1 MKANLRRSVETNRT
15 RSNSRAVP
23 HCQLVPHRGW
33 PRVRRKSRCTI
44 SQLAYTPKKQFH
56 VQQPTASYFK
66 AYKLKRNCNFLMLL
80 SKECFNL
87 LALSPAH
94 PREIPSPSN
103 TVSKKSRR
111 LATSNARSNQASQ
124 DWSWK
129 VWAADL
135 REGQSWQSWPPSS
148 GAGFV

>member
-87 LALSPAH
+87 LSLSPAH
-94 PREIPSPSN
+94 PREIPRSLSQRGSLLRQTPSPRN
-103 TVSKKSRR
+103 PEGLPQAMPAPIKLPKTG
-111 LATSNARSNQASQ
+111 LGRS
-124 DWSWK
+124 
-129 VWAADL
+129 
-135 REGQSWQSWPPSS
+135 GQPT
-148 GAGFV
+148 